1 MGKATAQ
8 AAALGH
14 RLGRFTIVLA
24 GRAGNK
30 DITIWGAC
38 CRCRGDAEVFV
49 KLTARPD
56 TGRRSVTIHGPAVGE
71 SHGRRKPRPVGDV
84 PPDDRVPAGG

>member
-1 MGKATAQ
+1 MGQ
-8 AAALGH
+8 AAALAASLGH
-14 RLGRFTIVLA
+14 RLGRFTIELA

-30 DITIWGAC
+30 HITIWGAG

-56 TGRRSVTIHGPAVGE
+56 TGRRSVTIHGPALEEPHRG
-71 SHGRRKPRPVGDV
+71 GPPRPASDA
-84 PPDDRVPAGG
+84 PPEDRAPAGD